1 VEKKLMADTKK
12 IDKELEQYRNLLE
25 TPTIFEDGFGWT
37 TIIGII
43 FCGVVMMPGAI
54 YLGLMTGGSMSSAA
68 TWVTVILFSEI
79 SRRAM
84 KPMSKGNL
92 IILLHA
98 ATAMLAANIMFP
110 GGPFGQIIY
119 RTYLVTSDAARDLG
133 MRDAFPTWFCPK
145 PDSEAITERLLFHID
160 WIKPI
165 ALLFF
170 ISVIGVIKKY
180 TMGYFFFRLCSD
192 VENLPFP
199 MAPIQAQGALALT
212 EVEKSEEEL
221 EKEEEEAAKKGEKT
235 FSKWRIFSLGS
246 VIGIIFGI
254 IQIGIPA
261 VTGLLLDKPF
271 FIIPQPFI
279 DTTTLTESIL
289 PATPTGLVLDLG
301 IILLGFVLPFW
312 AVVGSFT
319 AILIT
324 VLLNPILQ
332 HMGILA
338 QWQPGMDTINTSF
351 VNGIDFWMSFGI
363 GSAAGIAIISV
374 YSTVKDIVKKSK
386 LARNKKTQTEADIHD
401 RGTSNLWKTPDLG
414 RGDYP
419 MWLALV
425 GYVIA
430 ASAMVIVCSML
441 IPGIIWFLIIFAFL
455 YNPFI
460 SYVNARLLGITGQ
473 QVDIPFV
480 REGAFILSGCKNIDI
495 WLAPVPVEN
504 YGQQAQAFRVN
515 ELTGV
520 NFRSLLK
527 ADLVVVPVLFI
538 LSFIFWAFIW
548 QSNAVP
554 SDIYPAAQK
563 NWELMSKQNTLLYS
577 STFRLEGEENSE
589 KSFADSEFAKALHPK
604 TIAIGASS
612 TVILFAIFSVF
623 GLPTMLIFG
632 MIRGFGQLPHFMILE
647 ILGAVVGRF
656 YFQKKFGSNNFL
668 RMAPTV
674 LAGYFTGVGL
684 IGMATIAM
692 TLIKNAVSS
701 SPF

>member
-1 VEKKLMADTKK
+1 MADTKK
-12 IDKELEQYRNLLE
+12 IDKELEQYRNLLD
-25 TPTIFEDGFGWT
+25 TPTTFEDGFGWT

-246 VIGIIFGI
+246 VIGIAFGV
-254 IQIGIPA
+254 IQIGVPA

-289 PATPTGLVLDLG
+289 PATPTGLILDVG

-319 AILIT
+319 AILLT
-324 VLLNPILQ
+324 VVLNPILQ

-374 YSTVKDIVKKSK
+374 YSTVTDIVKKTK
-386 LARNKKTQTEADIHD
+386 LAKNKKAQTEADIHD

-425 GYVIA
+425 GYVVA
-430 ASAMVIVCSML
+430 SSAMVIVCSSL
-441 IPGIIWFLIIFAFL
+441 IPGIIWFLIIFAFF
-455 YNPFI
+455 YSPFI

-473 QVDIPFV
+473 KVDIPFV
-480 REGAFILSGCKNIDI
+480 REGAFILSGCKSIDI
-495 WLAPVPVEN
+495 WLAPVPIEN
-504 YGQQAQAFRVN
+504 YGLQAQAFRVN

-577 STFRLEGEENSE
+577 STFRLEDEENSE

-604 TIAIGASS
+604 VITSGAAL
-612 TVILFAIFSVF
+612 TVTLFAIFTIF

-647 ILGAVVGRF
+647 IVGAVIGRF

-668 RMAPTV
+668 RMAPTL

>member
-1 VEKKLMADTKK
+1 
-12 IDKELEQYRNLLE
+12 
-25 TPTIFEDGFGWT
+25 
-37 TIIGII
+37 
-43 FCGVVMMPGAI
+43 
-54 YLGLMTGGSMSSAA
+54 
-68 TWVTVILFSEI
+68 
-79 SRRAM
+79 
-84 KPMSKGNL
+84 
-92 IILLHA
+92 
-98 ATAMLAANIMFP
+98 
-110 GGPFGQIIY
+110 
-119 RTYLVTSDAARDLG
+119 
-133 MRDAFPTWFCPK
+133 
-145 PDSEAITERLLFHID
+145 
-160 WIKPI
+160 
-165 ALLFF
+165 
-170 ISVIGVIKKY
+170 
-180 TMGYFFFRLCSD
+180 
-192 VENLPFP
+192 
-199 MAPIQAQGALALT
+199 
-212 EVEKSEEEL
+212 
-221 EKEEEEAAKKGEKT
+221 
-235 FSKWRIFSLGS
+235 
-246 VIGIIFGI
+246 
-254 IQIGIPA
+254 
-261 VTGLLLDKPF
+261 
-271 FIIPQPFI
+271 
-279 DTTTLTESIL
+279 
-289 PATPTGLVLDLG
+289 
-301 IILLGFVLPFW
+301 
-312 AVVGSFT
+312 
-319 AILIT
+319 
-324 VLLNPILQ
+324 
-332 HMGILA
+332 
-338 QWQPGMDTINTSF
+338 
-351 VNGIDFWMSFGI
+351 MSFGI

>member
-1 VEKKLMADTKK
+1 MADTKK
-12 IDKELEQYRNLLE
+12 IDKELEQYRNLLD
-25 TPTIFEDGFGWT
+25 TPDVFEDGFGWT

-43 FCGVVMMPGAI
+43 FCGIVMMPGAI

-84 KPMSKGNL
+84 KPMTKGNL

-98 ATAMLAANIMFP
+98 AGAMLAANVMFP

-119 RTYLVTSDAARDLG
+119 RTYLVTSEAARDMG

-145 PDSEAITERLLFHID
+145 PDSTAITERLLFHVD
-160 WIKPI
+160 WVKPI

-170 ISVIGVIKKY
+170 ISIIGLIKKY
-180 TMGYFFFRLCSD
+180 TIGYFFFRLCSD

-199 MAPIQAQGALALT
+199 LAPIRAQGALALT
-212 EVEKSEEEL
+212 EVEKSEEEIDAEQ
-221 EKEEEEAAKKGEKT
+221 EKAAKEGKQS

-246 VIGIIFGI
+246 VIGIAFGI
-254 IQIGIPA
+254 IQVGIPA
-261 VTGLLLDKPF
+261 VTGLILDKPF

-289 PATPTGLVLDLG
+289 PATPTGLVLDAG
-301 IILLGFVLPFW
+301 IVILGFVLPFW
-312 AVVGSFT
+312 AVVGSFL
-319 AILIT
+319 AIVIT
-324 VLLNPILQ
+324 IVANPIL
-332 HMGILA
+332 HSAGILS

-374 YSTVKDIVKKSK
+374 YSTLRDIIKKSREAK
-386 LARNKKTQTEADIHD
+386 KNKSLSEQEIRD
-401 RGTSNLWKTPDLG
+401 RGTSNLWKTPELG

-419 MWLALV
+419 MWLALS
-425 GYVIA
+425 GYIVSSLA
-430 ASAMVIVCSML
+430 TVIVCNQL
-441 IPGIIWFLIIFAFL
+441 IPGILWFLIVFAFL

-473 QVDIPFV
+473 SVDIPFV
-480 REGAFILSGCKNIDI
+480 REGAFILSGCKKIDI
-495 WLAPVPVEN
+495 WLAPIPIEN
-504 YGQQAQAFRVN
+504 YGQQAQSFRVN

-520 NFRSLLK
+520 SFRSLLK
-527 ADLVVVPVLFI
+527 ADLVVIPVLFI

-563 NWELMSKQNTLLYS
+563 NWELMAKQNTLLFS
-577 STFRLEGEENSE
+577 STFRPEGEEDAVE
-589 KSFADSEFAKALHPK
+589 KSFVDSEFAKALHPEVI
-604 TIAIGASS
+604 TSGAVL
-612 TVILFAIFSVF
+612 TVALFGIFSIF

-632 MIRGFGQLPHFMILE
+632 MIRGFGQLPHLMILE
-647 ILGAVVGRF
+647 IVGAMFGRF
-656 YFQKKFGSNNFL
+656 YFQKKLGSKNFL
-668 RMAPTV
+668 RMAPT
-674 LAGYFTGVGL
+674 LMAGYFTGVGL

-692 TLIKNAVSS
+692 SLIKNAVSN